1 MKKSLYIA
9 ASLLVLAACT
19 RETDIEVPAGDMTIT
34 ARTETS
40 ADTRTVVEGE
50 THVYW
55 EPGDAI
61 KVFSDGK
68 SGKFTTDIT
77 EASASATFNGS
88 LPLTEGADIWA
99 VYPYSEDAVFH
110 GETLDVVLPSEQV
123 AREGSFGKDMNLAI
137 AHSTTNTLQFYN
149 VGGGVRFSLS
159 DDGITEVMFEGV
171 NRETVA
177 GTFEVGFQNGKPVIL
192 DFWEEFTAIT
202 ITPPDGRTFK
212 KDTWYYIVAIPG
224 AFDNGFVFHFR
235 KASDWDIEIPYRTY
249 SKSVTIKRSVYGQ
262 LTYADKGPWGPYAVP
277 DIVDLGLP
285 SGRKWA
291 SFNLGATKPE
301 EYGYLFAWGE
311 TDPFE
316 RHRRYKWHKENLLTK
331 YCTVSDDG
339 YLGFTDDKTTL
350 VPEDDAAH
358 VNLGEKWRM
367 PLIEEIQEL
376 LTECSWEWAQMNGIN
391 GRKVTGPNGNSIF
404 LPAAGA
410 TAAGC
415 DFGIYGYYW
424 SSSLNTGNP
433 KLALDLEFDEI
444 TGVCQGWFQ
453 RAAGMSIR
461 PVYDDGTIIPPSPET
476 PVPEAIDM
484 GTSVKWASF
493 NVGAT
498 KPEESGDFYA
508 WGETDPQYIYL
519 NPLTLKEG
527 IEEGYAWES
536 YKWSKGSNKTLT
548 KYCSVP
554 ELGYNGFT
562 DGKTVL
568 EMEDDA
574 ANVAYGG
581 NWRIPT
587 NAEWNELLD
596 NCTFVWTTENGVE
609 GRRYTSKKTGNSIFL
624 PAPGYLWY
632 SRYGNSYSGNYWS
645 SSLIEIQEYSAY
657 AFSFNFQDNGRDL
670 EIIHGARCGGLTI
683 RAVCD
688 GSSSNP
694 PTPVPDPVDLGLP
707 SGLKWASFNLG
718 ASKPEG
724 YGDYYAW
731 GETETY
737 YFPGEAQSDYPTW
750 KIGKEE
756 GYWWSSYKWCKGS
769 NTTITKYWATSY
781 SGYEYMDG
789 KTLLDPEDD
798 AAHMNLGGSWR
809 MPTEAEWTELR
820 ENCSWE
826 WTSMNSIHGRKV
838 TGPNGNS
845 IFFPAAGRRIDT
857 TLDYLDNEGLYWSS
871 SLFFDYP
878 DLALTV
884 SFYSNEVIG
893 DHESRRVGLSVR
905 PVCN

>member
-1 MKKSLYIA
+1 MEDGIMKKILFFA
-9 ASLLVLAACT
+9 ATLLTLVACT
-19 RETDIEVPAGDMTIT
+19 REIDVKTPAGNMTIT

-110 GETLDVVLPSEQV
+110 GETFDVVLPSEQV

-159 DDGITEVMFEGV
+159 EEGITEVMFEGV

-249 SKSVTIKRSVYGQ
+249 SKNVTIKRSVYGQ
-262 LTYADKGPWGPYAVP
+262 LTYADKGPWWPYAVP

-301 EYGYLFAWGE
+301 EYGYLYAWGE

-367 PLIEEIQEL
+367 PLTEEIQEL
-376 LTECSWEWAQMNGIN
+376 LTECSWEWTQMNGIN

-444 TGVCQGWFQ
+444 GVCQGWFQ

-493 NVGAT
+493 N
-498 KPEESGDFYA
+498 
-508 WGETDPQYIYL
+508 
-519 NPLTLKEG
+519 
-527 IEEGYAWES
+527 
-536 YKWSKGSNKTLT
+536 
-548 KYCSVP
+548 
-554 ELGYNGFT
+554 
-562 DGKTVL
+562 
-568 EMEDDA
+568 
-574 ANVAYGG
+574 
-581 NWRIPT
+581 
-587 NAEWNELLD
+587 
-596 NCTFVWTTENGVE
+596 
-609 GRRYTSKKTGNSIFL
+609 
-624 PAPGYLWY
+624 
-632 SRYGNSYSGNYWS
+632 
-645 SSLIEIQEYSAY
+645 
-657 AFSFNFQDNGRDL
+657 
-670 EIIHGARCGGLTI
+670 
-683 RAVCD
+683 
-688 GSSSNP
+688 
-694 PTPVPDPVDLGLP
+694 
-707 SGLKWASFNLG
+707 LG

-737 YFPGEAQSDYPTW
+737 YSSLDPLTW
-750 KIGKEE
+750 KYGKEA
-756 GYWWSSYKWCKGS
+756 GYSWPSYKWAKGS
-769 NTTITKYWATSY
+769 DDSMTKYCTLSIL
-781 SGYEYMDG
+781 GYNGFTDG
-789 KTLLDPEDD
+789 LAVLNPEDD
-798 AAHMNLGGSWR
+798 VAHIKLGGKWR
-809 MPTEAEWTELR
+809 MPTDAEWGELLD
-820 ENCSWE
+820 NCTYSRTTVNGVE
-826 WTSMNSIHGRKV
+826 GRMYTSSI
-838 TGPNGNS
+838 TGNS
-845 IFFPAAGRRIDT
+845 IFLPAAGWGWYEATPGPDGSG
-857 TLDYLDNEGLYWSS
+857 DYWSS
-871 SLFFDYP
+871 SLDYP
-878 DLALTV
+878 TEYCAKGH
-884 SFYSNEVIG
+884 FFNEERNPRDVELCGIK
-893 DHESRRVGLSVR
+893 RCAGLSIR

>member
-1 MKKSLYIA
+1 MENGIMKKSLFFA
-9 ASLLVLAACT
+9 AALLALAACT
-19 RETDIEVPAGDMTIT
+19 REMNVDTPAGDMIIT

-40 ADTRTVVEGE
+40 AETKTIVEGQ

-110 GETLDVVLPSEQV
+110 GETFDVVLPSKQV

-192 DFWEEFTAIT
+192 DFREEFTAIT

-249 SKSVTIKRSVYGQ
+249 SKNVTIKRSIYGQ
-262 LTYADKGPWGPYAVP
+262 LTYADKGPWWPYAVP

-301 EYGYLFAWGE
+301 EYGYLYAWGE

-350 VPEDDAAH
+350 DPEDDAAH

-367 PLIEEIQEL
+367 PLTEEIQEL
-376 LTECSWEWAQMNGIN
+376 LTECSWEWTQMNGIN

-461 PVYDDGTIIPPSPET
+461 PVYDDGTI
-476 PVPEAIDM
+476 V
-484 GTSVKWASF
+484 
-493 NVGAT
+493 
-498 KPEESGDFYA
+498 
-508 WGETDPQYIYL
+508 
-519 NPLTLKEG
+519 
-527 IEEGYAWES
+527 
-536 YKWSKGSNKTLT
+536 
-548 KYCSVP
+548 
-554 ELGYNGFT
+554 
-562 DGKTVL
+562 
-568 EMEDDA
+568 
-574 ANVAYGG
+574 
-581 NWRIPT
+581 
-587 NAEWNELLD
+587 
-596 NCTFVWTTENGVE
+596 
-609 GRRYTSKKTGNSIFL
+609 
-624 PAPGYLWY
+624 
-632 SRYGNSYSGNYWS
+632 
-645 SSLIEIQEYSAY
+645 
-657 AFSFNFQDNGRDL
+657 
-670 EIIHGARCGGLTI
+670 
-683 RAVCD
+683 
-688 GSSSNP
+688 P
-694 PTPVPDPVDLGLP
+694 PTPIPVPDPVDLGLP

-718 ASKPEG
+718 ATKPEEF
-724 YGDYYAW
+724 GDYYAW
-731 GETETY
+731 GETVT
-737 YFPGEAQSDYPTW
+737 
-750 KIGKEE
+750 KKEYSW
-756 GYWWSSYKWCKGS
+756 GTYKWCNGS
-769 NTTITKYWATSY
+769 QDTLTKYCTDSSY
-781 SGYEYMDG
+781 GYDSFIDG
-789 KTLLDPEDD
+789 KTILDLEDD
-798 AAHMNLGGSWR
+798 AAHVALGGKWR
-809 MPTEAEWTELR
+809 MPTKAEFEELG
-820 ENCSWE
+820 ENCTRE
-826 WTSMNSIHGRKV
+826 WSTEKGVDGYRFTSNK
-838 TGPNGNS
+838 TGNS
-845 IFFPAAGRRIDT
+845 IFLPAAGAYYFDHGLVSSGISGFYWASSISENSPYNAWGMGFNSSIMNNVIYA
-857 TLDYLDNEGLYWSS
+857 DYRS
-871 SLFFDYP
+871 
-878 DLALTV
+878 
-884 SFYSNEVIG
+884 
-893 DHESRRVGLSVR
+893 VGISIR
-905 PVCN
+905 PVCE